1 MNTYYLYLIGQA
13 NSLVINQM
21 LKFALYMYI
30 LDNTGSSV
38 IYSNIIAFSMLPI
51 IFFSPIAGWICDYV
65 KKKKLIVM
73 LDFTSGIILSL
84 FFLLSNKVIAI
95 CIILFI
101 LGILWM
107 LETPATQ
114 AAVPLIT
121 DDLNKTNTEIA
132 QISSISAILAPILG
146 GVIYNTF
153 SINKIIIFSIIG
165 FGITAFL
172 ESLIKMKNE
181 QCIRDSA
188 ILGIKQG
195 IKYLF
200 VEEKE
205 ILNSFKRRS
214 TIETHAAND
223 SEWIAIA
230 QHHGLPTRLLDWTY
244 SPLVALYFATQPRI
258 NGSDGNLYPIENDVA
273 VYALHD
279 CSIKTEVQ
287 EPFNDDGAAFL
298 FAPPNI
304 INRMVGQNAL
314 FTWMPDPFTSLE
326 NQLDQNRS
334 SEQYLR
340 KLIIPRD
347 IAGEIQKTLF
357 HLGFRHSLLF
367 PDLDGIS
374 HESQLRPHFLCTHS
388 TNC

>member
-1 MNTYYLYLIGQA
+1 MNQPKIKEIQIQSFDEFVQFVSAPQNDMSCGHVVFRGVTNSNYQLIPTIGRLAWLQ
-13 NSLVINQM
+13 
-21 LKFALYMYI
+21 
-30 LDNTGSSV
+30 D
-38 IYSNIIAFSMLPI
+38 
-51 IFFSPIAGWICDYV
+51 
-65 KKKKLIVM
+65 
-73 LDFTSGIILSL
+73 
-84 FFLLSNKVIAI
+84 
-95 CIILFI
+95 
-101 LGILWM
+101 
-107 LETPATQ
+107 
-114 AAVPLIT
+114 
-121 DDLNKTNTEIA
+121 A
-132 QISSISAILAPILG
+132 Q
-146 GVIYNTF
+146 
-153 SINKIIIFSIIG
+153 NKIW
-165 FGITAFL
+165 
-172 ESLIKMKNE
+172 
-181 QCIRDSA
+181 
-188 ILGIKQG
+188 
-195 IKYLF
+195 
-200 VEEKE
+200 EEKE

-287 EPFNDDGAAFL
+287 EPFNDDGAAIL

>member
-101 LGILWM
+101 LGILGT

-205 ILNSFKRRS
+205 ILKLHNIPEGMAVGVMYAGFLAENAQITATSALALS
-214 TIETHAAND
+214 LG
-223 SEWIAIA
+223 IAIQNFPEGA
-230 QHHGLPTRLLDWTY
+230 IISMPLRAEGESKRKAFLGGVLSGVVEPIGAVMTI
-244 SPLVALYFATQPRI
+244 LVAQLVIPALPYLLSFAAGAMLYVVVEELIPEMSQGQHSNIGTLFFALGFSLMMI
-258 NGSDGNLYPIENDVA
+258 LDVA
-273 VYALHD
+273 
-279 CSIKTEVQ
+279 
-287 EPFNDDGAAFL
+287 
-298 FAPPNI
+298 
-304 INRMVGQNAL
+304 
-314 FTWMPDPFTSLE
+314 
-326 NQLDQNRS
+326 
-334 SEQYLR
+334 
-340 KLIIPRD
+340 
-347 IAGEIQKTLF
+347 
-357 HLGFRHSLLF
+357 LG
-367 PDLDGIS
+367 
-374 HESQLRPHFLCTHS
+374 
-388 TNC
+388 

>member
-1 MNTYYLYLIGQA
+1 M
-13 NSLVINQM
+13 
-21 LKFALYMYI
+21 
-30 LDNTGSSV
+30 
-38 IYSNIIAFSMLPI
+38 
-51 IFFSPIAGWICDYV
+51 

-101 LGILWM
+101 LGILGT

-205 ILNSFKRRS
+205 ILKLVLYAGVISCEITGYLWERVRIYNIRVRKISYC
-214 TIETHAAND
+214 D
-223 SEWIAIA
+223 SSK
-230 QHHGLPTRLLDWTY
+230 Y
-244 SPLVALYFATQPRI
+244 S
-258 NGSDGNLYPIENDVA
+258 GNFFI
-273 VYALHD
+273 
-279 CSIKTEVQ
+279 
-287 EPFNDDGAAFL
+287 
-298 FAPPNI
+298 
-304 INRMVGQNAL
+304 
-314 FTWMPDPFTSLE
+314 
-326 NQLDQNRS
+326 
-334 SEQYLR
+334 
-340 KLIIPRD
+340 
-347 IAGEIQKTLF
+347 
-357 HLGFRHSLLF
+357 
-367 PDLDGIS
+367 
-374 HESQLRPHFLCTHS
+374 
-388 TNC
+388 

>member
-101 LGILWM
+101 LGILGT

-181 QCIRDSA
+181 QCIRDGVKFQ
-188 ILGIKQG
+188 IDNFMPGIYTVIEQAYD
-195 IKYLF
+195 KY
-200 VEEKE
+200 EPQ
-205 ILNSFKRRS
+205 
-214 TIETHAAND
+214 ETHSVN
-223 SEWIAIA
+223 EVWIIRK
-230 QHHGLPTRLLDWTY
+230 QNKE
-244 SPLVALYFATQPRI
+244 LY
-258 NGSDGNLYPIENDVA
+258 G
-273 VYALHD
+273 
-279 CSIKTEVQ
+279 
-287 EPFNDDGAAFL
+287 FL
-298 FAPPNI
+298 T
-304 INRMVGQNAL
+304 V
-314 FTWMPDPFTSLE
+314 
-326 NQLDQNRS
+326 
-334 SEQYLR
+334 
-340 KLIIPRD
+340 
-347 IAGEIQKTLF
+347 
-357 HLGFRHSLLF
+357 
-367 PDLDGIS
+367 
-374 HESQLRPHFLCTHS
+374 
-388 TNC
+388 